1 MILSVEEVRDLCP
14 GMADEA
20 IKARLDAIEDCIRA
34 YTNNPFQIRAARF
47 SAPSEGS
54 TLAASSAYILAG
66 DTVQISESGV
76 NDGLYVVQSVSEN
89 STVLDRDLFPVDH
102 NLVTKV
108 EYPAA
113 IKGVVRNL
121 LQWERDGRSK
131 VGVKSETLSRYS
143 VTYYDQQS
151 TGSSYVMGYPASLMG
166 GLAPYRKARF

>member
-1 MILSVEEVRDLCP
+1 MILSVDKVRDLCP

-34 YTNNPFQIRAARF
+34 YTNNPFQVRAARF
-47 SAPSEGS
+47 SAPSMGPELS
-54 TLAASSAYILAG
+54 ASSAYIQAG

-76 NDGLYVVQSVSEN
+76 NDGLYVVQSVDEGH
-89 STVLDRDLFPVDH
+89 TILDRDLFAAIH

-113 IKGVVRNL
+113 VQAVALNMLNWEIKS
-121 LQWERDGRSK
+121 RDK
-131 VGVKSETLSRYS
+131 VGIKSETLSRRS
-143 VTYYDQQS
+143 VTYHDQDASNQ
-151 TGSSYVMGYPASLMG
+151 VMGYPISLLG

>member
-1 MILSVEEVRDLCP
+1 MILSVDKVRDLCP

-20 IKARLDAIEDCIRA
+20 IKARLDAIEDSIRA
-34 YTNNPFQIRAARF
+34 YTNNPFQVRVARF

-54 TLAASSAYILAG
+54 ALEAASVFIQAG

-76 NDGLYVVQSVSEN
+76 NDGLYVVQDVDGDR
-89 STVLDRDLFPVDH
+89 TILDRDLFAVDH

-113 IKGVVRNL
+113 VQAVALNL
-121 LQWERDGRSK
+121 LQWEVKSRDK
-131 VGVKSETLSRYS
+131 VGVKSETLSRHS
-143 VTYYDQQS
+143 VTYYDQDASNQ
-151 TGSSYVMGYPASLMG
+151 VMGYPVSLLG